1 MKKVFFSMAMGS
13 FFAACSERQPDPI
26 TATATPAEPT
36 ESIRIVERKDT
47 VVTLDPST
55 GKESIQVITAYDTI
69 VEMK

>member
-1 MKKVFFSMAMGS
+1 MKKLIFFLFVGFLFMA
-13 FFAACSERQPDPI
+13 CTERQPDPI
-26 TATATPAEPT
+26 TAPATPEEPS

-47 VVTLDPST
+47 LVSLDPAT